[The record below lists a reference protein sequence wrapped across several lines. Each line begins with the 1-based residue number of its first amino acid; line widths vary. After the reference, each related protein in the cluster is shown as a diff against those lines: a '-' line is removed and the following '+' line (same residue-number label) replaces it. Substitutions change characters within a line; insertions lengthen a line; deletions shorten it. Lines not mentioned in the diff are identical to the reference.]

1 MTIWVLGGY
10 QSDFGRNLSKE
21 DLGVDALVA
30 EVVHGTLDAADIA
43 PHDIA
48 GSPLPHT
55 AHRLVRDLGVST
67 IREYAHR
74 AEALLAT
81 PIDELF

>member
-1 MTIWVLGGY
+1 MVQHCYTAAGIHL
-10 QSDFGRNLSKE
+10 LP
-21 DLGVDALVA
+21 
-30 EVVHGTLDAADIA
+30 EVSGKNIA

-48 GSPLPHT
+48 DSPLPHT
-55 AHRLVRDLGVST
+55 AHRLVRDLGIST